1 MKKKA
6 FTLVE
11 LIIVVTILAI
21 LATISFSSF
30 GWYAWE
36 ARDSLIISDLKSI
49 SKAFEIWIA
58 SWNKLPNPDNIISR
72 EKIDSIPEL
81 FWNKWDFWENSYLE
95 VKRLSNLPVD
105 PSDKNKKYKY
115 FLSEDKKYYYL
126 ETDLE
131 NGKKFTLTNYQKTN
145 QQPQL
150 HARNNPPR
158 LTWFTWDRTIYSEI
172 KFLVTAQVQDDDGDA
187 VSISSTNL
195 PSWLQINWLNISWS
209 FPHTWTY
216 NFDLVLNDW
225 NWWTETK
232 NISIMVT
239 QLPKSQVCLDN
250 LHMWNSHSPLNS
262 RVSFNST
269 TGVPDPNWTLSFF
282 VKNYKNYKMSEIIFL
297 INEWISNNKYTPLYA
312 IQSWKTYTCNFDN
325 SDFW

>member
-36 ARDSLIISDLKSI
+36 ARDSLRISDLKSI

-172 KFLVTAQVQDDDGDA
+172 KFLVTAQVQDDDGDN
-187 VSISSTNL
+187 VTISSPNL

-209 FPHTWTY
+209 FPNTWTY
-216 NFDLVLNDW
+216 SFDLVLNDW

-232 NISIMVT
+232 NVSITVT
-239 QLPKSQVCLDN
+239 QLPKSQVCFNRLN
-250 LHMWNSHSPLNS
+250 MWNSRSPSNAW
-262 RVSFNST
+262 VSFNST
-269 TGVPDPNWTLSFF
+269 TGVPDSNWTLSFF
-282 VKNYKNYKMSEIIFL
+282 VKNHKNYRMSEIIWL
-297 INEWISNNKYTPLYA
+297 INEKSVNSRYIPSAFGHN
-312 IQSWKTYTCNFDN
+312 WKSYSCNFDN

>member
-36 ARDSLIISDLKSI
+36 ARDSLRISDLKSI

-72 EKIDSIPEL
+72 EKIDSISEL

-131 NGKKFTLTNYQKTN
+131 NGKKFTLTNYQKTT

-172 KFLVTAQVQDDDGDA
+172 KFLVTAQVQDDDGDT

-195 PSWLQINWLNISWS
+195 PSWLQ
-209 FPHTWTY
+209 
-216 NFDLVLNDW
+216 
-225 NWWTETK
+225 
-232 NISIMVT
+232 
-239 QLPKSQVCLDN
+239 
-250 LHMWNSHSPLNS
+250 
-262 RVSFNST
+262 
-269 TGVPDPNWTLSFF
+269 
-282 VKNYKNYKMSEIIFL
+282 IIFL

>member
-11 LIIVVTILAI
+11 LIIVITILAI
-21 LATISFSSF
+21 LATISFLWL

-36 ARDSLIISDLKSI
+36 ARDSLRISDLKSI

-172 KFLVTAQVQDDDGDA
+172 KFLVTAQVQDDDGDN
-187 VSISSTNL
+187 VTISSPNL

-209 FPHTWTY
+209 FPQY
-216 NFDLVLNDW
+216 LN
-225 NWWTETK
+225 
-232 NISIMVT
+232 
-239 QLPKSQVCLDN
+239 L
-250 LHMWNSHSPLNS
+250 
-262 RVSFNST
+262 
-269 TGVPDPNWTLSFF
+269 
-282 VKNYKNYKMSEIIFL
+282 
-297 INEWISNNKYTPLYA
+297 
-312 IQSWKTYTCNFDN
+312 
-325 SDFW
+325 